1 MENYKEEL
9 KKIKEALE
17 VIINESEKPQ
27 FEVGKWYKGNESTCV
42 FSVLFYCTK
51 VDGDKLYGYGLINNN
66 WTENSS
72 SINIADNEN
81 ECVEATPKEVEEALT
96 KEAVKRGFKEGVKV
110 KGVKYDTLRTVN
122 NPSNIDFWMKDNVLW
137 MDADT
142 LCNSIDI
149 FRCGVWG
156 EVIKTKTIE
165 ELVNDIVCEYP
176 MQKFSLDVFIKQYLT
191 ENKQEIIETLNNL

>member
-1 MENYKEEL
+1 MENYKEEIAKLQTQLDEL
-9 KKIKEALE
+9 KSKI
-17 VIINESEKPQ
+17 EKPQ
-27 FEVGKWYKGNESTCV
+27 FKVGKWYKGNENSCV

-51 VDGDKLYGYGLINNN
+51 VDGDKLYGYGLVNNN
-66 WTENSS
+66 WTENNS
-72 SINIADNEN
+72 SINIADDEN

-110 KGVKYDTLRTVN
+110 DKTNLPMYIDCPTNIWTLGSGVFKYYESN
-122 NPSNIDFWMKDNVLW
+122 NSLQI
-137 MDADT
+137 
-142 LCNSIDI
+142 NSDCV
-149 FRCGVWG
+149 FENGTWATP
-156 EVIKTKTIE
+156 IKTKTIE

>member
-1 MENYKEEL
+1 MENYKEEIAKLQTQLDEL
-9 KKIKEALE
+9 KSKI
-17 VIINESEKPQ
+17 EKPYT
-27 FEVGKWYKGNESTCV
+27 VGKWYK
-42 FSVLFYCTK
+42 TK
-51 VDGDKLYGYGLINNN
+51 TGLLINYQGDRNKN
-66 WTENSS
+66 EYLAYGFSTTNYWHDKSS
-72 SINIADNEN
+72 FGGYDELTQ
-81 ECVEATPKEVEEALT
+81 ATPKEVEEALT
-96 KEAVKRGFKEGVKV
+96 KEAVKRGFKDGVKV

>member
-1 MENYKEEL
+1 MENYKEEIAKLQTQLDEL
-9 KKIKEALE
+9 KSKI
-17 VIINESEKPQ
+17 EKPK
-27 FEVGKWYKGNESTCV
+27 FEVGKWYK
-42 FSVLFYCTK
+42 TK
-51 VDGDKLYGYGLINNN
+51 TGLLINYQGDRNK
-66 WTENSS
+66 
-72 SINIADNEN
+72 NEYLAYGFSTTN
-81 ECVEATPKEVEEALT
+81 YWHDKISFGGYDELTQATPKEVEEALT
-96 KEAVKRGFKEGVKV
+96 KEAVKRGFKDGVKV

-122 NPSNIDFWMKDNVLW
+122 NPSNIDFWMKDNILW